1 MRLVL
6 TLLGAVGLE
15 ARACQ
20 TWGIARLLGA
30 LEPLRNPRRL
40 EIVAY
45 ADAEATACSVPLAE
59 SRSLPR
65 SN

>member
-1 MRLVL
+1 VRLVL
-6 TLLGAVGLE
+6 TLLGAVGWE

-20 TWGIARLLGA
+20 TWSIAGLLGA
-30 LEPLRNPRRL
+30 HEVLRNPRRI
-40 EIVAY
+40 EIFAH